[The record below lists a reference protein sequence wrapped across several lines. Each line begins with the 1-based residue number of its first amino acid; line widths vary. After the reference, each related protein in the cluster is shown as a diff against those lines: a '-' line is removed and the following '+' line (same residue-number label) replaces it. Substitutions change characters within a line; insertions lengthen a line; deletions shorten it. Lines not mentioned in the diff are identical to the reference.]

1 MKVFGVSGLLDEGRA
16 DGRDDLRDKAE
27 EGLTKPP
34 GHAAVDQEVDRGV
47 EYDQQVVDVACLKRK
62 LFSLPWDQLCFR
74 LLIES

>member
-27 EGLTKPP
+27 ESLTKPP

-47 EYDQQVVDVACLKRK
+47 EYDQQVVDVA
-62 LFSLPWDQLCFR
+62 
-74 LLIES
+74 